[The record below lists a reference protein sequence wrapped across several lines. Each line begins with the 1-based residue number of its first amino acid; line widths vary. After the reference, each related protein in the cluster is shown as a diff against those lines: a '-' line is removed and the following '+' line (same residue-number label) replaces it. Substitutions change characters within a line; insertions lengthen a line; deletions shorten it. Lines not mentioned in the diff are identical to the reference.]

1 MGAFGPA
8 AHEALGKQAAQCAD
22 VLLTTGKDA
31 KFLHS
36 GAAAAGMSEENARH
50 FASNKEIVAAL
61 GSVLQPGDA
70 VLVKASRGMQFEQI
84 VVGLEKLFL

>member
-1 MGAFGPA
+1 M
-8 AHEALGKQAAQCAD
+8 
-22 VLLTTGKDA
+22 
-31 KFLHS
+31 HS
-36 GAAAAGMSEENARH
+36 GAIAAGMPEENARH

>member
-1 MGAFGPA
+1 MP
-8 AHEALGKQAAQCAD
+8 
-22 VLLTTGKDA
+22 
-31 KFLHS
+31 
-36 GAAAAGMSEENARH
+36 EEHARH

-61 GSVLQPGDA
+61 GSILQPGDA